1 MRKFL
6 ALLLCLLMVILF
18 VGCKGGVKINTK
30 NLEQAM
36 IDGLYAGSDL
46 FESNDAE
53 FLTYIEENNEFKVI
67 SFEQSGDIV
76 TAEVEVTSPD
86 LYSAAINL
94 ASISVE
100 NNLDEVNKLLIEEM
114 KKADSVKSVV
124 EIEFEVSDNG
134 IKAILTDEFL
144 DAYYGGVFKL
154 REKQLEDIF
163 TDADS
168 SDDKEQPIDADS
180 SEKGEAT
187 DESSDKNTSKN
198 EKYGITIDKVECSG
212 FIDDA
217 VVEVSDNGYFYQ
229 SDEDWLIEMSGRTVY
244 GKITFNKNYSESE
257 LENFAHGGTLT
268 LPDGTNYTGED
279 CSFWSDYEVGEFA
292 VEIPS
297 HIEGNCKISIYQFI
311 GEEQG
316 EISIELNVA
325 K

>member
-198 EKYGITIDKVECSG
+198 EKYGITINKVECSG
-212 FIDDA
+212 YIKD
-217 VVEVSDNGYFYQ
+217 VTVEISSDGYLYQ
-229 SDEDWLIEMSGRTVY
+229 SDEEWLIEMSGKVIH
-244 GKITFNKNYSESE
+244 GKITFNKDYSESE
-257 LENFAHGGTLT
+257 LESFAHGGILT
-268 LPDGTNYTGED
+268 YEDGTSYENDEL
-279 CSFWSDYEVGEFA
+279 SFWSDYEAGEFA
-292 VEIPS
+292 VDIPDD
-297 HIEGNCKISIYQFI
+297 IKGAYKILIYQSI
-311 GEEQG
+311 GTDEG
-316 EISIELNVA
+316 EISIDFTA
-325 K
+325 A